1 MNVLKQMSDDEISF
15 AIRYLD
21 PDLNRGFGRFRRDLR
36 HSKAKGKRWTA
47 SSFPL
52 AAAGIAL
59 YILLLRWL
67 PTLVRLMR

>member
-21 PDLNRGFGRFRRDLR
+21 PDLDRDFRR
-36 HSKAKGKRWTA
+36 SKPEREERSVHEFALVT
-47 SSFPL
+47 
-52 AAAGIAL
+52 AGIAL

>member
-21 PDLNRGFGRFRRDLR
+21 PDLDRSFQYR
-36 HSKAKGKRWTA
+36 KAEVEQDTA
-47 SSFPL
+47 HDFAL
-52 AAAGIAL
+52 ATAGSAL

-67 PTLVRLMR
+67 PALVRLMR

>member
-21 PDLNRGFGRFRRDLR
+21 PDLDRSFRCR
-36 HSKAKGKRWTA
+36 KPEEKRWSA
-47 SSFPL
+47 SSFAL
-52 AAAGIAL
+52 VTAGSAL

>member
-1 MNVLKQMSDDEISF
+1 MNVLKQMSDDDISF

-21 PDLNRGFGRFRRDLR
+21 PDLDRDFLRRKPKTEEGIVHEFALV
-36 HSKAKGKRWTA
+36 
-47 SSFPL
+47 
-52 AAAGIAL
+52 AAGLAL

>member
-21 PDLNRGFGRFRRDLR
+21 PDLHRDF
-36 HSKAKGKRWTA
+36 HCGKPEVEEGTA
-47 SSFPL
+47 HEFAL
-52 AAAGIAL
+52 VAAGLAL